1 MAGSLIKLDEQ
12 IVTGSAVATVTLG
25 ASNWDS
31 SYDVYM
37 VRYNNVKND
46 KTSGGYEFLC
56 ARVLTSGAAQPDA
69 NYDYVG
75 KGLWASGGFQNN
87 NNTNATFWY
96 IYGSGEFGDQAVE
109 TNNGILY
116 LFNFNN
122 SSEYSFHTQEVVNL
136 NTDAQLYGNQGGG
149 VKTTAEANNGLQF
162 LYSGTGNI
170 QTGSQ
175 FVLYGLKK

>member
-1 MAGSLIKLDEQ
+1 MAGSLVKIDEE
-12 IVTGSAVATVTLG
+12 IVTSPVASVTLG
-25 ASNWDS
+25 GADWDS

-37 VRYNNVKND
+37 VRHNNVKND
-46 KTSGGYEFLC
+46 KTSGGYEYLC
-56 ARVLTSGAAQPDA
+56 ARVLTSGAAQSDA
-69 NYDYVG
+69 NYDLAG
-75 KGLWASGGFQNN
+75 KGLWANGAFQNN
-87 NNTNATFWY
+87 SFNNQTYWY
-96 IYGSGEFGDQAVE
+96 IYGAGEFGDQAVE

-122 SSEYSFHTQEVVNL
+122 SSEYSFMTQEIVNL
-136 NTDAQLYGNQGGG
+136 NSDGQMYGNQGGG

-162 LYSGTGNI
+162 FYSGTGNI